1 MITEPDMARLEERI
15 GYHFQTPELL
25 HRATTR
31 LAFAQE
37 HQYPD
42 GCHMDAL
49 ATLGDAVIDLL
60 VIEALVLSGR
70 HEKGDIS
77 VTKSNMVN
85 MSVLRNK
92 AEELTLHEYI
102 RWGRGE
108 EKQHVW
114 TSGRVLAECVE
125 ALAGAVYLD
134 GGIKAARE
142 VLAGLE
148 VTGV

>member
-1 MITEPDMARLEERI
+1 
-15 GYHFQTPELL
+15 
-25 HRATTR
+25 
-31 LAFAQE
+31 
-37 HQYPD
+37 
-42 GCHMDAL
+42 
-49 ATLGDAVIDLL
+49 
-60 VIEALVLSGR
+60 
-70 HEKGDIS
+70 
-77 VTKSNMVN
+77 